1 MMAWQE
7 LLGADKWR
15 LFGGAILVNP
25 YLFVLDL
32 LLLVHFG
39 WFTHRQYRRTGWK
52 VDFWTIILFIRFVF
66 PVLVMYPFNA
76 AYGNQIA
83 VSVRQPYV
91 KNYVDQ
97 AYVLT
102 IIGYVTLFVGRW
114 LYQHTHPHTALKA
127 FLRPLEQFVEYNL
140 RSRPTVWLLASLAG
154 GLMGIMIYFQVT
166 TGNLFNPREY
176 FQFYGTWRPFYM
188 ATVAIYPLT
197 LLFAGL
203 RLIQQPTR
211 EHVVL
216 AALLFMGI
224 PFLGS
229 RTAVLE
235 PLLFLFG
242 FFAFMYPQKINFT
255 RLALLGGVFL
265 VAIIGLMEVRTRASN
280 VLRAGQSSFAENVF
294 YGNTF
299 SDTRDFGYV
308 IAHWDKELL
317 WGKTYAAGMMGFVP
331 RSLSEFR
338 ERWSLGVFTARTTG
352 YDSRY
357 HPGLRPGSFGEA
369 YFNFGVPGIVLL
381 GLLLGFVLMHV
392 DTMIRRDINERR
404 DVLRAY
410 SRVIVW
416 TAAYCFSLSV
426 NFPTFYALVLF
437 MFVLALVRQGLFRP
451 VRT

>member
-1 MMAWQE
+1 MIAWQE

-25 YLFVLDL
+25 YLLVLDVL
-32 LLLVHFG
+32 LLGHFA
-39 WFTHRQYRRTGWK
+39 WFTYRQYRRTGWK
-52 VDFWTIILFIRFVF
+52 LDFWTIVLFIRFVF

-76 AYGNQIA
+76 AYGNQISI
-83 VSVRQPYV
+83 SVRQPYV
-91 KNYVDQ
+91 KNYVDL

-102 IIGYVTLFVGRW
+102 ITGYLMLFVGRW
-114 LYQHTHPHTALKA
+114 LYQRTHPHVVLKA
-127 FLRPLEQFVEYNL
+127 LFRPLEQFIEYNL
-140 RSRPTVWLLASLAG
+140 RSRPTVWLLALLTA
-154 GLMGIMIYFQVT
+154 GLMSVVIYFQVT

-176 FQFYGTWRPFYM
+176 FQFFGTWRPFYM
-188 ATVAIYPLT
+188 ATMAIYPLM
-197 LLFAGL
+197 LVFAGL
-203 RLIQQPTR
+203 RLIQQPTPER
-211 EHVVL
+211 TVL
-216 AALLFMGI
+216 AALILMGV

-255 RLALLGGVFL
+255 RLALLGVVFL
-265 VAIIGLMEVRTRASN
+265 VAIIGLMEVRSRASN
-280 VLRAGQSSFAENVF
+280 VLRAGQATFAESIF

-299 SDTRDFGYV
+299 SDTRDFGNV

-317 WGKTYAAGMMGFVP
+317 WGKTYAAGLMGFVP
-331 RSLSEFR
+331 RSLSDFR

-369 YFNFGVPGIVLL
+369 YFNFGVPGIVVL
-381 GLLLGFVLMHV
+381 GLLLGYVLTHV

-410 SRVIVW
+410 SRTIAW
-416 TAAYCFSLSV
+416 TAAYCLSLSV
-426 NFPTFYALVLF
+426 SFPTFYALVLF
-437 MFVLALVRQGLFRP
+437 MAVLALVRQGLFRP
-451 VRT
+451 ARA